1 MARFR
6 LPDYPRL
13 PRRRIYIPAKEDPLA
28 IDNADPAGKDTS
40 GEVAGPWVPDPE
52 HAGDIIGALGTVSQG
67 EKGRTRSW
75 RRKLRLLLVVMG
87 PGLIVMGG
95 GNDAGGVQ
103 VYLQMGQDYGMKLVW
118 CVVLLFPVLF
128 ICQEMVLRLGA
139 VSGVGHGRLIFAR
152 FGKFWGCFAVGDLFV
167 INAVTISAEFIG
179 VEQALTYFGLSTV
192 IAVLVSAV
200 LLFAVMAGGSYR
212 YWERFLLGLVALDFV
227 VFPVAFFVHASV
239 ATSAAGAIPSL
250 PGGLNAGIL
259 LLVVAVAGTTV
270 EPWQMFFQQSSVVD
284 KRITPRWINY
294 ERMDTLIG
302 VLIEVIG
309 ALVLIAATAF
319 GLAHTSASGN
329 YADLGTTMSALQQH
343 AGHGVGALLALV
355 LLDGSLIGANLTAL
369 TLGYTLGDVSGR
381 MRHSLHWKPRQ
392 APFFYGLYAVLIA
405 QAVVITLAWGD
416 HLGVVI
422 NGVEVLNG
430 ILLPS
435 ALVFLVL
442 LANDKPVLGPWT
454 NSTAHNWAC
463 GLVVWAVTTFSLTP
477 VVSTFFPGITLTQIA
492 SAFITCTVLGLTA
505 AVVIWRLRPSRTS
518 PAVLDPGGNRRPPTM
533 DRAEWRAVLRERR
546 MSWRTPGIGTLERPS
561 LGAAR
566 WIGLLTLRAYIAFA
580 IVIVVIKLV
589 QTAS

>member
-1 MARFR
+1 
-6 LPDYPRL
+6 
-13 PRRRIYIPAKEDPLA
+13 
-28 IDNADPAGKDTS
+28 
-40 GEVAGPWVPDPE
+40 
-52 HAGDIIGALGTVSQG
+52 
-67 EKGRTRSW
+67 
-75 RRKLRLLLVVMG
+75 MG

-118 CVVLLFPVLF
+118 CVVLLFPILF

-200 LLFAVMAGGSYR
+200 LLFGVMAGGSYR
-212 YWERFLLGLVALDFV
+212 SWERFLLGLVALDFV

-284 KRITPRWINY
+284 KHITPRWINY

-302 VLIEVIG
+302 LLIEVIG

-329 YADLGTTMSALQQH
+329 YADLGTTMRALQQH
-343 AGHGVGALLALV
+343 AGHGVGAVLALV

-435 ALVFLVL
+435 ALIFLVL

-454 NSTAHNWAC
+454 NSTAHNWVC

-492 SAFITCTVLGLTA
+492 SALITCTALGLTA
-505 AVVIWRLRPSRTS
+505 AVVIWRLRPSRPS
-518 PAVLDPGGNRRPPTM
+518 PAVLDPGGNRRPPGM

-546 MSWRTPGIGTLERPS
+546 MSWHTPGIDTLERPS

-580 IVIVVIKLV
+580 IVVVVIKLV
-589 QTAS
+589 QTVP